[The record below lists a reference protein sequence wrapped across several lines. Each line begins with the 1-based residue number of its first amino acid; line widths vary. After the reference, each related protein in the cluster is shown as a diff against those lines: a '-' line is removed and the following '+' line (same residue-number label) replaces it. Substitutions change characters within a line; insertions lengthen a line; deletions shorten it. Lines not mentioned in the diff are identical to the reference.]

1 MSKKMFS
8 RERERGKLRFSAL
21 LILIG
26 LLLFGCD
33 PTMVTITYKANG
45 GEGEM
50 KPQAVESGFEVKL
63 NANTFTKDGSDFTG
77 WNEAADGS
85 GKAYADGATVTP
97 TENLTLYAQWQVKS
111 TPEDPGTEDPD
122 PENPGTEDPD
132 PPVAID
138 NHITNLVLIKA
149 VEDAYRQSSGS
160 EFGWT
165 KTADGYVD
173 MTNEGNKTLVEGVT
187 SLGTNG
193 DMFLNGI
200 EYFTGLQ
207 NLILLNNS
215 VLTKLP
221 DLTSL
226 SNLRIL
232 AVTTLESTADSDLT
246 AVSSLTA
253 VSGLPA
259 SLEELDL
266 SGNKLTALDVSKLT
280 NLEKLDLSEN
290 KLTTLDVS
298 KLTNLEELDLSENKL
313 TALDV
318 SKLTKLKE
326 LMVFNNE
333 LTELDITNNTQLT
346 VLSCFNNRMTALD
359 ITKVEAF
366 SQDPRPS
373 TSILACG
380 LQRNDSGLQDLTLT
394 ATQAQK
400 TALASLFSEVTKDE
414 NDPLNVFRVTNDG
427 VVWNVPG
434 AELSITA
441 GIAVFEAGRGLILPF
456 TVVNSGSL
464 TEEALTQLLASA
476 TKTVTLF
483 TADNETGTPV
493 ETGISHGV
501 DGSTPYILVATAAF
515 PQGETTYSKI
525 EVVLEAEG
533 YVTQTLTYTDVS
545 VNVPGAELGITA
557 GTAVFNKTD
566 GLILSVEGQTIP
578 DGADVLVSLG
588 GTQVNSDHV
597 SFNTNRTAIIVALAA
612 LTNDTV
618 DMTVTVT
625 VSADGYNDAVL
636 PYEGVSTV
644 WIPDNV
650 TAALADSEA
659 KIGGETVTV
668 TVSQTDGSDS
678 LDAVRIL
685 SGTYSNGTS
694 AALAIGGDGR
704 SFTAPVLESAAET
717 GTTVTV
723 TLVLGK
729 ENAAGSDT
737 VTADNLS
744 LTVYPSTH
752 VRFNNNVFALVK
764 GFDFKDSSALGEDV
778 KYKEGNSGSE
788 GEVPSENITDDGF
801 TFTAVKS
808 NGKNEVSLPTTDLGT
823 ADLTMFDLKWNDS
836 ENANVYVMQGEV
848 GQNKDGWGF
857 SVYKKAEQ
865 GTGSFLLGGNTTP
878 WQPKT
883 GALWS
888 YTALAD
894 TFDQYFIYDNGSS
907 APVFGR
913 GSTDK
918 VYTVTNDLS
927 NDEKFSA
934 ASPFKIFFEVTNDN
948 ASVEYTLRAV
958 NFYKSLGS
966 SN

>member
-122 PENPGTEDPD
+122 PENPGTEDPE

-545 VNVPGAELGITA
+545 VNVPKAELDLTA
-557 GTAVFNKTD
+557 GTAVFNKTT
-566 GLILSVEGQTIP
+566 GLTLSFSGSTLP
-578 DGADVLVSLG
+578 ADASASVSLG
-588 GTQVNSDHV
+588 GAEVNSEHISISGNAV
-597 SFNTNRTAIIVALAA
+597 VVALAA

-625 VSADGYNDAVL
+625 VSAEGYNNAVL

-644 WIPDNV
+644 WMPENV

-704 SFTAPVLESAAET
+704 SFTAPILADAPET
-717 GTTVTV
+717 GTTVTIS
-723 TLVLGK
+723 LVLGK

-752 VRFNNNVFALVK
+752 VRYDGRIFQQVK
-764 GFDFKDSSALGEDV
+764 GFDFSTENTAKTAGVQIFKEIITVDNSSSWEENSDWSDVQYISGEG
-778 KYKEGNSGSE
+778 YQFATTSGSGGMRFVFPE
-788 GEVPSENITDDGF
+788 GDG
-801 TFTAVKS
+801 
-808 NGKNEVSLPTTDLGT
+808 DLDFELIMVE
-823 ADLTMFDLKWNDS
+823 AKWNNNSQANLHMSYWYANS
-836 ENANVYVMQGEV
+836 ETYGYSFYKTGQSFFMVGGYNFAEEHGFNANVTENTFNRFYAFDNGANHSGRVNDGEV
-848 GQNKDGWGF
+848 H
-857 SVYKKAEQ
+857 
-865 GTGSFLLGGNTTP
+865 SFTL
-878 WQPKT
+878 
-883 GALWS
+883 
-888 YTALAD
+888 
-894 TFDQYFIYDNGSS
+894 S
-907 APVFGR
+907 APNNR
-913 GSTDK
+913 TLDTLDK
-918 VYTVTNDLS
+918 LQL
-927 NDEKFSA
+927 EFS
-934 ASPFKIFFEVTNDN
+934 KK
-948 ASVEYTLRAV
+948 VECTYTLKTV